1 MKVLSLHPWQP
12 GLLLVLSL
20 LTAGYTLWFSSDLRT
35 TQRLSGKQWHYQHLM
50 QKNTPTTL
58 LMLHTS
64 LSTYQEN
71 GIMRLLPKGAIQIES
86 RINLGESH
94 RPAQIRIRIQGSWAV
109 NSGFMLFKA
118 DNYSALPLDEAGLT
132 LLERHK
138 DALRELVLAQF
149 NNTRAFILLD
159 DDTLL
164 LEGDNQ
170 RLWGLKG
177 SPLSPAS

>member
-1 MKVLSLHPWQP
+1 
-12 GLLLVLSL
+12 
-20 LTAGYTLWFSSDLRT
+20 
-35 TQRLSGKQWHYQHLM
+35 
-50 QKNTPTTL
+50 
-58 LMLHTS
+58 
-64 LSTYQEN
+64 
-71 GIMRLLPKGAIQIES
+71 MRLLPKGAIQIES

-94 RPAQIRIRIQGSWAV
+94 QPAQIRIRIQGSWAV

-118 DNYSALPLDEAGLT
+118 DNYSALPLDEAGLN

-138 DALRELVLAQF
+138 DALRELALAQF

-164 LEGDNQ
+164 LESDNQ

>member
-1 MKVLSLHPWQP
+1 MSLLSLRPWQP
-12 GLLLVLSL
+12 WLLLGAAI
-20 LTAGYTLWFSSDLRT
+20 LTASYTLWLSSDLRA

-64 LSTYQEN
+64 FSRYQED
-71 GIMRLLPKGAIQIES
+71 GVMRLLPKGAIQIES

-94 RPAQIRIRIQGSWAV
+94 QPAQIRIRIQGSWAV

-118 DNYSALPLDEAGLT
+118 DNYSALPLDEAGLN

-164 LEGDNQ
+164 LESDNQ